1 MGLGVTGFNPPVAER
16 MIREA
21 GFVDFVTHDF
31 QDPANLYY
39 EAMKPGGSSG
49 LRPSATSAQDSHL
62 DLSAEP
68 APAMC

>member
-16 MIREA
+16 MIKEA

-49 LRPSATSAQDSHL
+49 LRPNKTSAQDM
-62 DLSAEP
+62 DLSDEI
-68 APAMC
+68 APAFC